1 MRTISRKAQKRR
13 AEDRL
18 TLAEGIAILAA
29 LSLLGGLCFGIIA
42 V

>member
-1 MRTISRKAQKRR
+1 MHAKSRKARK

-18 TLAEGIAILAA
+18 TLAEGIGILIVLAVI
-29 LSLLGGLCFGIIA
+29 GGLSFGIAA